1 MAFDVS
7 SIFAE
12 ETSKGMQ
19 VRTGQAVDVPRSP
32 ETLGS
37 EIRYLSAQAKSMT
50 VWFGVEIGKRLAE
63 AKEMV
68 GHGGW
73 LDFLKNET
81 EFSSSSAGRFMQIA
95 REYGG
100 KSSNFPTLG
109 NLSVSNALRLLAV
122 PEEERAEFAQAV
134 DAEHLS
140 SRELE
145 QAIRERDEA
154 RRALEEERAA
164 SEGAALKIADLAS
177 SLDEQREAAAQLK
190 ETNSR
195 QAEQIRELENRPVE
209 VAVQAPDPAEIEKAV
224 ADALAAAEKRHKAA
238 LDSAERLRKAA
249 EKKQAELQAEAAQA
263 MKDVNSGKLKEDA
276 LNAKL
281 ATLQK
286 ELDAARAEQ
295 TAAAKASSIQ
305 SDADV
310 AVFQSFFQA
319 TLENFNKACG
329 LLTKVKLRDA
339 DKADKLLR
347 FSRDAV
353 AKMAAALE
361 KEG

>member
-7 SIFAE
+7 SIFAD
-12 ETSKGMQ
+12 ETRKDMQ

-73 LDFLKNET
+73 LDFLKTET
-81 EFSSSSAGRFMQIA
+81 EFSSSSANRFMQIA

-100 KSSNFPTLG
+100 KTSNFPTLG

-122 PEEERAEFAQAV
+122 PEEEREEFAQAV
-134 DAEHLS
+134 DAEHIS

-145 QAIRERDEA
+145 TAIRERDEA
-154 RRALEEERAA
+154 RKALEEAQNAAVQLTERT
-164 SEGAALKIADLAS
+164 EK
-177 SLDEQREAAAQLK
+177 
-190 ETNSR
+190 

-209 VAVQAPDPAEIEKAV
+209 VAVQVADPAEIDKAV
-224 ADALAAAEKRHKAA
+224 AEALAAAEKKHKAA

-249 EKKQAELQAEAAQA
+249 EKKQAELQAIADSAAKIESTNRA
-263 MKDVNSGKLKEDA
+263 ET
-276 LNAKL
+276 AKL
-281 ATLQK
+281 NDSIATLQK
-286 ELDAARAEQ
+286 ELEQARAEQ
-295 TAAAKASSIQ
+295 AAAAKASRIQ

-310 AVFQSFFQA
+310 VVFQSFFQA

>member
-7 SIFAE
+7 SIFVDDAH
-12 ETSKGMQ
+12 KYMQ
-19 VRTGQAVDVPRSP
+19 VHPVQAVDVPRSP

-73 LDFLKNET
+73 LDFLKTET
-81 EFSSSSAGRFMQIA
+81 EFSSSSASRFMQIA

-100 KSSNFPTLG
+100 KTSNFPTLG

-122 PEEERAEFAQAV
+122 PEEEREEFAQAV
-134 DAEHLS
+134 DAEHIS
-140 SRELE
+140 ARELE
-145 QAIRERDEA
+145 TAIRERDEA
-154 RRALEEERAA
+154 RKALEE
-164 SEGAALKIADLAS
+164 
-177 SLDEQREAAAQLK
+177 AQSTAIQLTVRTEK
-190 ETNSR
+190 

-209 VAVQAPDPAEIEKAV
+209 VAVQVADPAEIEKAV
-224 ADALAAAEKRHKAA
+224 AEALAAAEKKHKAA

-249 EKKQAELQAEAAQA
+249 EKKQAELQAIADSAAKIESTNRA
-263 MKDVNSGKLKEDA
+263 EM
-276 LNAKL
+276 AKL
-281 ATLQK
+281 NDSIATLQK
-286 ELDAARAEQ
+286 ELEQARAEQ
-295 TAAAKASSIQ
+295 AAAAKASRIQ

-310 AVFQSFFQA
+310 VVFQSFFQA

>member
-7 SIFAE
+7 SIFAD
-12 ETSKGMQ
+12 ETRKDMQ
-19 VRTGQAVDVPRSP
+19 VHPGQAVDVPRSP

-81 EFSSSSAGRFMQIA
+81 EFSSSSASRFMQIA

-100 KSSNFPTLG
+100 KASNFPTLG

-122 PEEERAEFAQAV
+122 PEDEREEFAQTV

-154 RRALEEERAA
+154 RKALEEAQSAAVQLTERT
-164 SEGAALKIADLAS
+164 EK
-177 SLDEQREAAAQLK
+177 
-190 ETNSR
+190 

-209 VAVQAPDPAEIEKAV
+209 VAVQVADPAEIEKAV
-224 ADALAAAEKRHKAA
+224 AEALSAAEKKHKAA

-249 EKKQAELQAEAAQA
+249 EKKQVELQAEVARA
-263 MKDVNSGKLKEDA
+263 MSDVNSGKLKEDA

-281 ATLQK
+281 AALQK
-286 ELDAARAEQ
+286 ELEQVRTDAN
-295 TAAAKASSIQ
+295 KAQKESSIQ

>member
-7 SIFAE
+7 SIFAD
-12 ETSKGMQ
+12 ETRKDMQ
-19 VRTGQAVDVPRSP
+19 VHPGQAVDVPRSP

-73 LDFLKNET
+73 LDFLKTET
-81 EFSSSSAGRFMQIA
+81 EFSSSSASRFMQIA

-100 KSSNFPTLG
+100 KTSNFPTLG

-122 PEEERAEFAQAV
+122 PEDEREEFAQAV
-134 DAEHLS
+134 DAEHIS

-154 RRALEEERAA
+154 RKALEEAQSAAVQLTERT
-164 SEGAALKIADLAS
+164 EK
-177 SLDEQREAAAQLK
+177 
-190 ETNSR
+190 

-209 VAVQAPDPAEIEKAV
+209 VAVQVADPAEIEKAV
-224 ADALAAAEKRHKAA
+224 AEALAAAEKKHKVA
-238 LDSAERLRKAA
+238 LDSAERLRRAA
-249 EKKQAELQAEAAQA
+249 EKKQAELQAIADSAAKIESTNRAEAE
-263 MKDVNSGKLKEDA
+263 KLNTRIAD
-276 LNAKL
+276 
-281 ATLQK
+281 LQK
-286 ELDAARAEQ
+286 ELELVRAEQ
-295 TAAAKASSIQ
+295 TAAAKSSSIQ

-339 DKADKLLR
+339 DKADNLLR

-353 AKMAAALE
+353 AKMAAALG

>member
-7 SIFAE
+7 SIFADD
-12 ETSKGMQ
+12 TRKDMR
-19 VRTGQAVDVPRSP
+19 VRAGQAVDVPRSP

-73 LDFLKNET
+73 LDFLKTET
-81 EFSSSSAGRFMQIA
+81 EFSSSSASRFMQIA

-100 KSSNFPTLG
+100 NTSNFPTLG

-122 PEEERAEFAQAV
+122 PEDEREEFAQAV
-134 DAEHLS
+134 DAEHIS

-154 RRALEEERAA
+154 RKALEEAKSAAVQLTERT
-164 SEGAALKIADLAS
+164 EK
-177 SLDEQREAAAQLK
+177 
-190 ETNSR
+190 
-195 QAEQIRELENRPVE
+195 QAEQIRELESRPVE
-209 VAVQAPDPAEIEKAV
+209 VAVQVADPAEIDKAV
-224 ADALAAAEKRHKAA
+224 AEALAAAEKKHKAA
-238 LDSAERLRKAA
+238 LDSAERLRRAA
-249 EKKQAELQAEAAQA
+249 EKKQAELQAIADSAAKIESTNRAEAE
-263 MKDVNSGKLKEDA
+263 KLNTRIA
-276 LNAKL
+276 N
-281 ATLQK
+281 LQK
-286 ELDAARAEQ
+286 ELELVRAEQ
-295 TAAAKASSIQ
+295 HAAAKASSIQ

-319 TLENFNKACG
+319 VLENFNKACG
-329 LLTKVKLRDA
+329 LLGKVKLRDA

-353 AKMAAALE
+353 AKMSAALE

>member
-7 SIFAE
+7 SIFAD
-12 ETSKGMQ
+12 ETRKDMQ
-19 VRTGQAVDVPRSP
+19 VHPGQAVDVPRSP

-100 KSSNFPTLG
+100 KASNFPTLG

-122 PEEERAEFAQAV
+122 PEDEREEFAQTV

-154 RRALEEERAA
+154 RKALEEAQ
-164 SEGAALKIADLAS
+164 S
-177 SLDEQREAAAQLK
+177 AAAQLTERTEK
-190 ETNSR
+190 

-209 VAVQAPDPAEIEKAV
+209 VAVQVADPAEIEKAV
-224 ADALAAAEKRHKAA
+224 AEALAAAEKKHKAA

-249 EKKQAELQAEAAQA
+249 EKKQAELQAIADSAAKIESTNRA
-263 MKDVNSGKLKEDA
+263 ET
-276 LNAKL
+276 AKL
-281 ATLQK
+281 NDSIATLQK
-286 ELDAARAEQ
+286 ELEQARAEQ
-295 TAAAKASSIQ
+295 AAAAKASRIQ

-310 AVFQSFFQA
+310 VVFQSFFQA

>member
-7 SIFAE
+7 SIFAD
-12 ETSKGMQ
+12 ETRKDMQ
-19 VRTGQAVDVPRSP
+19 VHPGQAVDVPRSP

-50 VWFGVEIGKRLAE
+50 VWFVVEIGKRLAE

-100 KSSNFPTLG
+100 KTSNFPTLG
-109 NLSVSNALRLLAV
+109 NLSFSNALRLLAV
-122 PEEERAEFAQAV
+122 PEEEREEFAQAV
-134 DAEHLS
+134 DAEHIS

-154 RRALEEERAA
+154 RKALEEAQSAAVQLTERT
-164 SEGAALKIADLAS
+164 EK
-177 SLDEQREAAAQLK
+177 
-190 ETNSR
+190 
-195 QAEQIRELENRPVE
+195 QAEQIRDLENRPVE
-209 VAVQAPDPAEIEKAV
+209 VAVQVADQAEIEKAV
-224 ADALAAAEKRHKAA
+224 AEALSAAEKKHKAA

-249 EKKQAELQAEAAQA
+249 EKKQAELRAIADSAAKIESTNRAEAE
-263 MKDVNSGKLKEDA
+263 KLNTRIAD
-276 LNAKL
+276 
-281 ATLQK
+281 LQK
-286 ELDAARAEQ
+286 ELELVRAEQ
-295 TAAAKASSIQ
+295 SAAAKASSIQ

>member
-7 SIFAE
+7 SIFADDAR
-12 ETSKGMQ
+12 KDMQ

-81 EFSSSSAGRFMQIA
+81 EFSSSSANRFMQIA

-100 KSSNFPTLG
+100 KTSNFPTLG

-122 PEEERAEFAQAV
+122 PEDEREEFAQAV
-134 DAEHLS
+134 DAEHIS
-140 SRELE
+140 ARELE
-145 QAIRERDEA
+145 TAIRERDEA
-154 RRALEEERAA
+154 RKALEEAQNAA
-164 SEGAALKIADLAS
+164 VQLT
-177 SLDEQREAAAQLK
+177 EQTEK
-190 ETNSR
+190 

-209 VAVQAPDPAEIEKAV
+209 VAVQAADPAEIDKAV
-224 ADALAAAEKRHKAA
+224 AEALAAAEKKHKAA

-249 EKKQAELQAEAAQA
+249 EKKQAELQAIADSAAKIESTNRAEAE
-263 MKDVNSGKLKEDA
+263 KLNTRIA
-276 LNAKL
+276 N
-281 ATLQK
+281 LQK
-286 ELDAARAEQ
+286 ELELVRAEQ

-329 LLTKVKLRDA
+329 LLGKVKLRDA

>member
-7 SIFAE
+7 SIFADDAR
-12 ETSKGMQ
+12 KDMQ

-81 EFSSSSAGRFMQIA
+81 EFSSSSANRFMQIA

-100 KSSNFPTLG
+100 KTSNFPTLG

-122 PEEERAEFAQAV
+122 PEDEREEFAQAV
-134 DAEHLS
+134 DAEHIS
-140 SRELE
+140 ARELE
-145 QAIRERDEA
+145 TAIRERDEA
-154 RRALEEERAA
+154 RKALEEAQNAAVQLTERT
-164 SEGAALKIADLAS
+164 K
-177 SLDEQREAAAQLK
+177 K
-190 ETNSR
+190 

-209 VAVQAPDPAEIEKAV
+209 VAVQVADPAEIEKAV
-224 ADALAAAEKRHKAA
+224 AEALAAAEKKHKAA

-249 EKKQAELQAEAAQA
+249 EKKQAELQAIADSAAKIESTNRAEAE
-263 MKDVNSGKLKEDA
+263 KLNTRIA
-276 LNAKL
+276 N
-281 ATLQK
+281 LQK
-286 ELDAARAEQ
+286 ELELVRAEQ

-329 LLTKVKLRDA
+329 LLGKVKLRDA

>member
-7 SIFAE
+7 SIFADD
-12 ETSKGMQ
+12 TRKDMQ
-19 VRTGQAVDVPRSP
+19 VHPGQAVDVPRSP

-81 EFSSSSAGRFMQIA
+81 EFSSSSASRFMQIA

-100 KSSNFPTLG
+100 KASNFPTLG

-122 PEEERAEFAQAV
+122 PEDEREEFAQAV
-134 DAEHLS
+134 DAEHIS
-140 SRELE
+140 ARELE
-145 QAIRERDEA
+145 TAIRERDEA
-154 RRALEEERAA
+154 RKALEE
-164 SEGAALKIADLAS
+164 
-177 SLDEQREAAAQLK
+177 AQSTAIQLTVRTEK
-190 ETNSR
+190 

-209 VAVQAPDPAEIEKAV
+209 VAVQVADPAEIEKAV
-224 ADALAAAEKRHKAA
+224 AEALAAAEKKHKAA

-249 EKKQAELQAEAAQA
+249 EKKQAELQAIADSAAKIESTNRAEAE
-263 MKDVNSGKLKEDA
+263 KLNTRIA
-276 LNAKL
+276 N
-281 ATLQK
+281 LQK
-286 ELDAARAEQ
+286 ELELVRAEQ

-329 LLTKVKLRDA
+329 LLGKVKLRDA

>member
-7 SIFAE
+7 SIFADDAR
-12 ETSKGMQ
+12 KDMQ

-37 EIRYLSAQAKSMT
+37 EIRYLSAQAKNMT

-73 LDFLKNET
+73 LDFLKTET
-81 EFSSSSAGRFMQIA
+81 EFSSSSASRFMQIA

-100 KSSNFPTLG
+100 KTSNFPTLG

-122 PEEERAEFAQAV
+122 PEDEREEFAQTV

-154 RRALEEERAA
+154 RKALEEAQSAAVQLTERT
-164 SEGAALKIADLAS
+164 EK
-177 SLDEQREAAAQLK
+177 
-190 ETNSR
+190 

-209 VAVQAPDPAEIEKAV
+209 VAVQVADPAEIEKAV
-224 ADALAAAEKRHKAA
+224 AEALAAAEKKHKAA

-249 EKKQAELQAEAAQA
+249 EKKQAELQAIADSAAKIESTNRAEAE
-263 MKDVNSGKLKEDA
+263 KLNTRIAD
-276 LNAKL
+276 
-281 ATLQK
+281 LQK
-286 ELDAARAEQ
+286 ELELVRAEQ

-310 AVFQSFFQA
+310 AVFQSFFQ
-319 TLENFNKACG
+319 TVLENFNKACG
-329 LLTKVKLRDA
+329 LLGKVKLRDA

-353 AKMAAALE
+353 AKMAAALD

>member
-7 SIFAE
+7 SIFAD
-12 ETSKGMQ
+12 ETRKDMQ
-19 VRTGQAVDVPRSP
+19 VHPGQAVDVPRSP

-100 KSSNFPTLG
+100 KTSNFPTLG

-122 PEEERAEFAQAV
+122 PEDEREEFAQAV
-134 DAEHLS
+134 DAEHIS

-154 RRALEEERAA
+154 RKALEEAQSAAVQLTERT
-164 SEGAALKIADLAS
+164 EK
-177 SLDEQREAAAQLK
+177 
-190 ETNSR
+190 

-209 VAVQAPDPAEIEKAV
+209 VAVQVADPAEIEKAV
-224 ADALAAAEKRHKAA
+224 AEALAAAEKKHKAA

-249 EKKQAELQAEAAQA
+249 EKKQAELQAIADSAAKIESTNRA
-263 MKDVNSGKLKEDA
+263 ET
-276 LNAKL
+276 AKL
-281 ATLQK
+281 NDSIATLQK
-286 ELDAARAEQ
+286 ELEQARAEQ
-295 TAAAKASSIQ
+295 AAAAKASRIQ

-310 AVFQSFFQA
+310 VVFQSFFQA

>member
-7 SIFAE
+7 SIFAD
-12 ETSKGMQ
+12 ETRKDMQ
-19 VRTGQAVDVPRSP
+19 VHPGQAVDVPRSP

-100 KSSNFPTLG
+100 KTSNFPTLG

-122 PEEERAEFAQAV
+122 PEDEREEFAQTV

-154 RRALEEERAA
+154 RKALEEAQSAAVQLTERT
-164 SEGAALKIADLAS
+164 EK
-177 SLDEQREAAAQLK
+177 
-190 ETNSR
+190 

-209 VAVQAPDPAEIEKAV
+209 VAVQVADPAEIEKAV
-224 ADALAAAEKRHKAA
+224 AEALSAAEKKHKAA

-249 EKKQAELQAEAAQA
+249 EKKQVELQAEVAKA
-263 MKDVNSGKLKEDA
+263 MSDVNSGKLKEDA

-281 ATLQK
+281 AALQK
-286 ELDAARAEQ
+286 ELEQVRTDAN
-295 TAAAKASSIQ
+295 KAQKESSIQ

-310 AVFQSFFQA
+310 AVFQSFFQS
-319 TLENFNKACG
+319 TIENFNKACG

>member
-7 SIFAE
+7 SIFADDAR
-12 ETSKGMQ
+12 KDMQ

-73 LDFLKNET
+73 LEFLKTET
-81 EFSSSSAGRFMQIA
+81 EFSSSSANRFMQIA
-95 REYGG
+95 REYGN
-100 KSSNFPTLG
+100 KASNFPTLG

-122 PEEERAEFAQAV
+122 PEEEREEFAQAV
-134 DAEHLS
+134 DAEHIS
-140 SRELE
+140 SRELD

-154 RRALEEERAA
+154 RKALEE
-164 SEGAALKIADLAS
+164 
-177 SLDEQREAAAQLK
+177 AQSTAIQLTVRTEK
-190 ETNSR
+190 
-195 QAEQIRELENRPVE
+195 QAEQIRELESRPVE
-209 VAVQAPDPAEIEKAV
+209 VAVQVADPAEIDKAV
-224 ADALAAAEKRHKAA
+224 AEALAAAEKKHKAA

-249 EKKQAELQAEAAQA
+249 EKKQAELQAIADSA
-263 MKDVNSGKLKEDA
+263 GKIESTNRAETEK
-276 LNAKL
+276 LNTRIAN
-281 ATLQK
+281 LQK
-286 ELDAARAEQ
+286 ELELVRAEQ

-329 LLTKVKLRDA
+329 LLGKVKLRDA

>member
-7 SIFAE
+7 SIFAD
-12 ETSKGMQ
+12 ETRKDMQ
-19 VRTGQAVDVPRSP
+19 VHPGQAVDVPRSP

-100 KSSNFPTLG
+100 KASNFPTLG

-122 PEEERAEFAQAV
+122 PEDEREEFAQAV
-134 DAEHLS
+134 DAEHIS

-154 RRALEEERAA
+154 RKALEEAQSAAVQLTERT
-164 SEGAALKIADLAS
+164 EK
-177 SLDEQREAAAQLK
+177 
-190 ETNSR
+190 

-209 VAVQAPDPAEIEKAV
+209 VAVQVADPAEIEKAV
-224 ADALAAAEKRHKAA
+224 AEALAAAEKKHKAA

-249 EKKQAELQAEAAQA
+249 EKKQAELQAIADSAAKIESTNRA
-263 MKDVNSGKLKEDA
+263 ET
-276 LNAKL
+276 AKL
-281 ATLQK
+281 NDSIATLQK
-286 ELDAARAEQ
+286 ELEQARAEQ
-295 TAAAKASSIQ
+295 AAAAKASRIQ

-310 AVFQSFFQA
+310 VVFQSFFQA

-329 LLTKVKLRDA
+329 LLGKVKLRDA

-353 AKMAAALE
+353 AKMSAALE

>member
-7 SIFAE
+7 SIFAD
-12 ETSKGMQ
+12 ETRKDMQ
-19 VRTGQAVDVPRSP
+19 VHPGQAVDVPRSP

-73 LDFLKNET
+73 LDFLKTET

-100 KSSNFPTLG
+100 KTSNFPTLG

-122 PEEERAEFAQAV
+122 PEDEREEFAQAV
-134 DAEHLS
+134 DAEHIS

-154 RRALEEERAA
+154 RKALEEAQSAAVQLTERT
-164 SEGAALKIADLAS
+164 EK
-177 SLDEQREAAAQLK
+177 
-190 ETNSR
+190 

-209 VAVQAPDPAEIEKAV
+209 VAVQVADPEEIEKAV
-224 ADALAAAEKRHKAA
+224 AEALAAAEKKHKAA

-249 EKKQAELQAEAAQA
+249 EKKQAELQAIADSAAKIESTNRAEAE
-263 MKDVNSGKLKEDA
+263 KLNTRIAD
-276 LNAKL
+276 
-281 ATLQK
+281 LQK
-286 ELDAARAEQ
+286 ELELVRAEQ

-339 DKADKLLR
+339 DKAGKLLR

>member
-7 SIFAE
+7 SIFAD
-12 ETSKGMQ
+12 ETRKDMQ
-19 VRTGQAVDVPRSP
+19 VHPGQAVDVPRSP

-73 LDFLKNET
+73 LDFLKTET
-81 EFSSSSAGRFMQIA
+81 EFSSSSASRFMQIA

-100 KSSNFPTLG
+100 KTSNFPTLG

-122 PEEERAEFAQAV
+122 PEEEREEFAQAV
-134 DAEHLS
+134 DAEHIS
-140 SRELE
+140 SRDLE

-154 RRALEEERAA
+154 RKALEEAQSAAVQLTERT
-164 SEGAALKIADLAS
+164 EK
-177 SLDEQREAAAQLK
+177 
-190 ETNSR
+190 

-209 VAVQAPDPAEIEKAV
+209 VAVQVADPAEIEKAV
-224 ADALAAAEKRHKAA
+224 AEALSAAEKKHKAA

-249 EKKQAELQAEAAQA
+249 EKKQAELQAIADSAAKIESTNRAEAE
-263 MKDVNSGKLKEDA
+263 KLNTRIAD
-276 LNAKL
+276 
-281 ATLQK
+281 LQK
-286 ELDAARAEQ
+286 ELELVRAEQ

-329 LLTKVKLRDA
+329 LLGKVKLRDA

>member
-7 SIFAE
+7 SIFAD
-12 ETSKGMQ
+12 ETRKDMQ

-73 LDFLKNET
+73 LDFLKTET
-81 EFSSSSAGRFMQIA
+81 EFSSSSASRFMQIA

-100 KSSNFPTLG
+100 KTSNFPTLG

-122 PEEERAEFAQAV
+122 PEEEREEFAQAV
-134 DAEHLS
+134 DAEHIS
-140 SRELE
+140 ARELE
-145 QAIRERDEA
+145 TAIRERDEA
-154 RRALEEERAA
+154 RKALEE
-164 SEGAALKIADLAS
+164 
-177 SLDEQREAAAQLK
+177 AQSTAIQLTVRTEK
-190 ETNSR
+190 
-195 QAEQIRELENRPVE
+195 QAEQIRELESRPVE
-209 VAVQAPDPAEIEKAV
+209 VAVQAADPAEIDKAV
-224 ADALAAAEKRHKAA
+224 SEALAAAEKKHKAA

-249 EKKQAELQAEAAQA
+249 EKKQAELQAIADSAAKIESTNRAEAE
-263 MKDVNSGKLKEDA
+263 KLNTRIA
-276 LNAKL
+276 N
-281 ATLQK
+281 LQK
-286 ELDAARAEQ
+286 ELELVRAEQ

-329 LLTKVKLRDA
+329 LLGKVKLRDA

>member
-7 SIFAE
+7 SIFAD
-12 ETSKGMQ
+12 ETCKDMQ
-19 VRTGQAVDVPRSP
+19 VHPGQAVDVPRSP

-100 KSSNFPTLG
+100 KTSNFPTLG

-122 PEEERAEFAQAV
+122 PEEEREEFAQAV

-154 RRALEEERAA
+154 RKALEEAQSAA
-164 SEGAALKIADLAS
+164 V
-177 SLDEQREAAAQLK
+177 QLTEWTEK
-190 ETNSR
+190 

-224 ADALAAAEKRHKAA
+224 AEALAAAEKKHKAA

-249 EKKQAELQAEAAQA
+249 EKKQAELQAIADSAAKIESTNRA
-263 MKDVNSGKLKEDA
+263 ET
-276 LNAKL
+276 AKL
-281 ATLQK
+281 NDSIATLQK
-286 ELDAARAEQ
+286 ELEQARAEQ
-295 TAAAKASSIQ
+295 AAAAKASRIQ

-310 AVFQSFFQA
+310 VVFQSFFQA

>member
-7 SIFAE
+7 SIFAD
-12 ETSKGMQ
+12 ETRKDMQ
-19 VRTGQAVDVPRSP
+19 VHPGQAVDVPRSP

-100 KSSNFPTLG
+100 KASNFPTLG

-122 PEEERAEFAQAV
+122 PEDEREEFAQTV

-154 RRALEEERAA
+154 RKALEEAQSAAVQLTERT
-164 SEGAALKIADLAS
+164 EK
-177 SLDEQREAAAQLK
+177 
-190 ETNSR
+190 

-209 VAVQAPDPAEIEKAV
+209 VAVQVADPAEIEKAV
-224 ADALAAAEKRHKAA
+224 AEALAAAEKKHKAA

-249 EKKQAELQAEAAQA
+249 EKKQAELQAIADSAAKIESTNRA
-263 MKDVNSGKLKEDA
+263 ET
-276 LNAKL
+276 AKL
-281 ATLQK
+281 NDSIATLQK
-286 ELDAARAEQ
+286 ELEQARAEQ
-295 TAAAKASSIQ
+295 AAAAKASRIQ

-310 AVFQSFFQA
+310 VVFQSFFQA

>member
-7 SIFAE
+7 SIFAD
-12 ETSKGMQ
+12 ETRKDMQ
-19 VRTGQAVDVPRSP
+19 VHPGQAVDVPRSP

-81 EFSSSSAGRFMQIA
+81 EFSSSSANRFMQIA

-100 KSSNFPTLG
+100 KTSNFPTLG

-122 PEEERAEFAQAV
+122 PEDEREEFAQAV
-134 DAEHLS
+134 DAEHIS

-154 RRALEEERAA
+154 RKALEEAQSAAVQLTERT
-164 SEGAALKIADLAS
+164 EK
-177 SLDEQREAAAQLK
+177 
-190 ETNSR
+190 

-209 VAVQAPDPAEIEKAV
+209 VAVQVADPAEIEKAV
-224 ADALAAAEKRHKAA
+224 AEALAAAEKKHKAA

-249 EKKQAELQAEAAQA
+249 EKKQAELQAIADSAAKIESTNRAEAE
-263 MKDVNSGKLKEDA
+263 KLNTRIAD
-276 LNAKL
+276 
-281 ATLQK
+281 LQK
-286 ELDAARAEQ
+286 ELELVRAEQ
-295 TAAAKASSIQ
+295 AAAAKASSIQ
-305 SDADV
+305 LDADV

-353 AKMAAALE
+353 AKMSAALE

>member
-7 SIFAE
+7 SIFAD
-12 ETSKGMQ
+12 ETRKDMQ
-19 VRTGQAVDVPRSP
+19 VHPGQAVDVPRSP

-81 EFSSSSAGRFMQIA
+81 EFSSSSANRFMQIA

-100 KSSNFPTLG
+100 KTSNFPTLG

-122 PEEERAEFAQAV
+122 PEDEREEFAQTV

-154 RRALEEERAA
+154 RKALEEAQSAAVQLTERT
-164 SEGAALKIADLAS
+164 EK
-177 SLDEQREAAAQLK
+177 
-190 ETNSR
+190 

-209 VAVQAPDPAEIEKAV
+209 VAVQVADPAEIEKAV
-224 ADALAAAEKRHKAA
+224 AEALAAAEKKHKAA

-249 EKKQAELQAEAAQA
+249 EKKQAELQAIADSAAKIESTNRAEAE
-263 MKDVNSGKLKEDA
+263 KLNTRIAD
-276 LNAKL
+276 
-281 ATLQK
+281 LQK
-286 ELDAARAEQ
+286 KLELVRAEQ

-339 DKADKLLR
+339 DKAGKLLR

>member
-7 SIFAE
+7 SIFAD
-12 ETSKGMQ
+12 ETRKDMQ

-122 PEEERAEFAQAV
+122 PEEEREEFAQAV
-134 DAEHLS
+134 NAEHIS

-154 RRALEEERAA
+154 RKALEAAESAAMQLTERT
-164 SEGAALKIADLAS
+164 EK
-177 SLDEQREAAAQLK
+177 
-190 ETNSR
+190 

-224 ADALAAAEKRHKAA
+224 ADALAAAEKKHKAA

-281 ATLQK
+281 AALQK
-286 ELDAARAEQ
+286 ELEQARTDAS
-295 TAAAKASSIQ
+295 KAQKESSIQ
-305 SDADV
+305 SDADI

-329 LLTKVKLRDA
+329 LLTRVKLRDA

>member
-7 SIFAE
+7 SIFADDAR
-12 ETSKGMQ
+12 KDMQ

-73 LDFLKNET
+73 LDFLKTET
-81 EFSSSSAGRFMQIA
+81 EFSSSSANRFMQIA
-95 REYGG
+95 REYGN
-100 KSSNFPTLG
+100 KASNFPTLG

-122 PEEERAEFAQAV
+122 PEEEREEFAQAV
-134 DAEHLS
+134 DAEHIS
-140 SRELE
+140 SRELD

-154 RRALEEERAA
+154 RKALEE
-164 SEGAALKIADLAS
+164 
-177 SLDEQREAAAQLK
+177 AQSTAIQLTVRTEK
-190 ETNSR
+190 
-195 QAEQIRELENRPVE
+195 QAEQIRELESRPVE
-209 VAVQAPDPAEIEKAV
+209 VAVQVADPAEIDKAV
-224 ADALAAAEKRHKAA
+224 AEALAAAEKKHKAA

-249 EKKQAELQAEAAQA
+249 EKKQAELQAIADSAAKIESTNRAEAE
-263 MKDVNSGKLKEDA
+263 KLNTRIA
-276 LNAKL
+276 N
-281 ATLQK
+281 LQK
-286 ELDAARAEQ
+286 ELELVRAEQ

-319 TLENFNKACG
+319 ALENFNKACG
-329 LLTKVKLRDA
+329 LLGKVKLRDA

-361 KEG
+361 REG

>member
-7 SIFAE
+7 SIFAD
-12 ETSKGMQ
+12 ETRKDMQ
-19 VRTGQAVDVPRSP
+19 VHPGQAVDVPRSP

-73 LDFLKNET
+73 LDFLKTET
-81 EFSSSSAGRFMQIA
+81 EFSSSSASRFMQIA

-100 KSSNFPTLG
+100 KTSNFPTLG

-122 PEEERAEFAQAV
+122 PEDEREEFAQAV
-134 DAEHLS
+134 DAEHIS

-154 RRALEEERAA
+154 RKALEEAQSAAVQLTERT
-164 SEGAALKIADLAS
+164 EK
-177 SLDEQREAAAQLK
+177 
-190 ETNSR
+190 

-209 VAVQAPDPAEIEKAV
+209 VAVQVADQAEIEKAV
-224 ADALAAAEKRHKAA
+224 AEALAAAEKKHKAA

-249 EKKQAELQAEAAQA
+249 EKKQAELQAIADSAAKIESTNRAEAE
-263 MKDVNSGKLKEDA
+263 KLNTRIAD
-276 LNAKL
+276 
-281 ATLQK
+281 LQK
-286 ELDAARAEQ
+286 ELELVRAEQ
-295 TAAAKASSIQ
+295 AAAAKASRIQ

-310 AVFQSFFQA
+310 VVFQSFFQA

-353 AKMAAALE
+353 AKMATALE

>member
-7 SIFAE
+7 SIFAD
-12 ETSKGMQ
+12 ETRKDMQ
-19 VRTGQAVDVPRSP
+19 VHPGQAVDVPRSP

-100 KSSNFPTLG
+100 KASNFPTLG

-122 PEEERAEFAQAV
+122 PEDEREEFAQTV

-154 RRALEEERAA
+154 RRALEEAQSAAVQLTERT
-164 SEGAALKIADLAS
+164 EK
-177 SLDEQREAAAQLK
+177 
-190 ETNSR
+190 
-195 QAEQIRELENRPVE
+195 QAEQIRELETRPVE
-209 VAVQAPDPAEIEKAV
+209 VAVQVADPAEIEKVV
-224 ADALAAAEKRHKAA
+224 AEALAAAEKKHKAA

-249 EKKQAELQAEAAQA
+249 EKKQAELQAIADSAAKIESTNRA
-263 MKDVNSGKLKEDA
+263 ET
-276 LNAKL
+276 AKL
-281 ATLQK
+281 NDSIATLQK
-286 ELDAARAEQ
+286 ELEQARAEQ
-295 TAAAKASSIQ
+295 AAAAKASRIQ

-310 AVFQSFFQA
+310 VVFQSFFQA

>member
-7 SIFAE
+7 SIFVDDAH
-12 ETSKGMQ
+12 KYMQ
-19 VRTGQAVDVPRSP
+19 VHPVQAVDVPRSP

-73 LDFLKNET
+73 LDFLKTET

-95 REYGG
+95 REYGN
-100 KSSNFPTLG
+100 KASNFPTLG

-122 PEEERAEFAQAV
+122 PEDEREEFAQAV

-154 RRALEEERAA
+154 RKALEEAQSAAVQLTERT
-164 SEGAALKIADLAS
+164 EK
-177 SLDEQREAAAQLK
+177 
-190 ETNSR
+190 

-209 VAVQAPDPAEIEKAV
+209 VAVQVADPAEIEKAV
-224 ADALAAAEKRHKAA
+224 AEALAAAEKKHKAA

-249 EKKQAELQAEAAQA
+249 EKKQVELQAEVAKA
-263 MKDVNSGKLKEDA
+263 MSDVNSGKLKEDA

-281 ATLQK
+281 AALQK
-286 ELDAARAEQ
+286 ELEQVRTDAN
-295 TAAAKASSIQ
+295 KAQKESSIQ

-310 AVFQSFFQA
+310 AVFQSFFQS
-319 TLENFNKACG
+319 TIENFNKACG

>member
-7 SIFAE
+7 SIFAD
-12 ETSKGMQ
+12 ETRKDMQ
-19 VRTGQAVDVPRSP
+19 VHTGQAVDVPRSP

-73 LDFLKNET
+73 LDFLKTET
-81 EFSSSSAGRFMQIA
+81 EFSSSSASRFMQIA

-100 KSSNFPTLG
+100 KTSNFPTLG

-122 PEEERAEFAQAV
+122 PEEEREEFAQAV
-134 DAEHLS
+134 DAEHIS
-140 SRELE
+140 ARELE
-145 QAIRERDEA
+145 TAIRERDEA
-154 RRALEEERAA
+154 RKALEE
-164 SEGAALKIADLAS
+164 
-177 SLDEQREAAAQLK
+177 AQSTAIQLTVRTEK
-190 ETNSR
+190 
-195 QAEQIRELENRPVE
+195 QAEQIRELESRPVE
-209 VAVQAPDPAEIEKAV
+209 VAVQAADPAEIDKAV
-224 ADALAAAEKRHKAA
+224 SEALAAAEKKHKAA

-249 EKKQAELQAEAAQA
+249 EKKQAELQAIADSAAKIESTNRAEAE
-263 MKDVNSGKLKEDA
+263 KLNTRIA
-276 LNAKL
+276 N
-281 ATLQK
+281 LQK
-286 ELDAARAEQ
+286 ELELVRAEQ

-329 LLTKVKLRDA
+329 LLGKVKLRDA

>member
-7 SIFAE
+7 SIFAD
-12 ETSKGMQ
+12 ETRKDMQ
-19 VRTGQAVDVPRSP
+19 VHPGQAVDVPRSP

-100 KSSNFPTLG
+100 KASNFPTLG

-122 PEEERAEFAQAV
+122 PEDEREEFAQAV
-134 DAEHLS
+134 DAEHIS

-154 RRALEEERAA
+154 RKALEEAQSAAVQLTERT
-164 SEGAALKIADLAS
+164 EK
-177 SLDEQREAAAQLK
+177 
-190 ETNSR
+190 

-209 VAVQAPDPAEIEKAV
+209 VAVQVADPAEIEKAV
-224 ADALAAAEKRHKAA
+224 AEALAAAEKKHKAA

-249 EKKQAELQAEAAQA
+249 EKKQAELQAIADSAAKIESTNRAEAE
-263 MKDVNSGKLKEDA
+263 KLNTRIAD
-276 LNAKL
+276 
-281 ATLQK
+281 LQK
-286 ELDAARAEQ
+286 ELELVRAEQ

-339 DKADKLLR
+339 DKAGKLLR

>member
-7 SIFAE
+7 SIFAD
-12 ETSKGMQ
+12 ETRKDMQ
-19 VRTGQAVDVPRSP
+19 VHPGQAVDVPRSP

-95 REYGG
+95 REYSG
-100 KSSNFPTLG
+100 KASNFPTLG

-122 PEEERAEFAQAV
+122 PEDEREEFAQTV

-154 RRALEEERAA
+154 RKALEEAQSAAVQLTERT
-164 SEGAALKIADLAS
+164 EK
-177 SLDEQREAAAQLK
+177 
-190 ETNSR
+190 

-209 VAVQAPDPAEIEKAV
+209 IAVQVADPAEIEKAV
-224 ADALAAAEKRHKAA
+224 TEALAAAEKKHKAA

-249 EKKQAELQAEAAQA
+249 EKKQVELQAEVARA
-263 MKDVNSGKLKEDA
+263 MSDVNSGKLKEDA

-281 ATLQK
+281 AALQK
-286 ELDAARAEQ
+286 ELEQVRTDAN
-295 TAAAKASSIQ
+295 KAQKESSIQ

>member
-7 SIFAE
+7 SIFADDAR
-12 ETSKGMQ
+12 KDMQ
-19 VRTGQAVDVPRSP
+19 VHTGQAVDVPRSP

-50 VWFGVEIGKRLAE
+50 VWFIVEIGKRLAE
-63 AKEMV
+63 AKKMV

-73 LDFLKNET
+73 LEFLKNET
-81 EFSSSSAGRFMQIA
+81 EFSSSSANRFMKIA

-100 KSSNFPTLG
+100 KASNFPTLG

-122 PEEERAEFAQAV
+122 PEDEREEFAQAV
-134 DAEHLS
+134 DAEHIS

-154 RRALEEERAA
+154 RRALDEERTA
-164 SEGAALKIADLAS
+164 SEGAALKIADLTS
-177 SLDEQREAAAQLK
+177 SLDEQREAAARLK
-190 ETNSR
+190 EANNR

-224 ADALAAAEKRHKAA
+224 ADALAAAEKKHKAA

-249 EKKQAELQAEAAQA
+249 EKKQAELQAIVDSAAKSESSSRA
-263 MKDVNSGKLKEDA
+263 ET
-276 LNAKL
+276 AKL
-281 ATLQK
+281 NDSIATLQK
-286 ELDAARAEQ
+286 ELEQARAEQ
-295 TAAAKASSIQ
+295 AAAAKASRIQ

-310 AVFQSFFQA
+310 VVFQSFFQA

-353 AKMAAALE
+353 SKMAAALE

>member
-7 SIFAE
+7 SIFADDAR
-12 ETSKGMQ
+12 KDMQ
-19 VRTGQAVDVPRSP
+19 IHTGQAVDVPRSP

-63 AKEMV
+63 VKEMV

-95 REYGG
+95 REYGN
-100 KSSNFPTLG
+100 KASNFPTLG

-122 PEEERAEFAQAV
+122 PEDEREEFAQAV
-134 DAEHLS
+134 DAEHIS

-154 RRALEEERAA
+154 RQALEVAESAAMQLAERT
-164 SEGAALKIADLAS
+164 EK
-177 SLDEQREAAAQLK
+177 
-190 ETNSR
+190 

-224 ADALAAAEKRHKAA
+224 ADALAAAEKKHKAA

-249 EKKQAELQAEAAQA
+249 EKKQAELQAIVDSAAKSESSSRA
-263 MKDVNSGKLKEDA
+263 ET
-276 LNAKL
+276 AKL
-281 ATLQK
+281 NDSIATLQK
-286 ELDAARAEQ
+286 ELEQARAEQ
-295 TAAAKASSIQ
+295 AAAAKASRIQ

-310 AVFQSFFQA
+310 VVFQSFFQA

-353 AKMAAALE
+353 SKMAAALE

>member
-7 SIFAE
+7 SIFAD
-12 ETSKGMQ
+12 ETRKDMQ
-19 VRTGQAVDVPRSP
+19 VHPGQAVDVPRSP

-81 EFSSSSAGRFMQIA
+81 EFSSSSASRFMQIA

-100 KSSNFPTLG
+100 KASNFPTLG

-122 PEEERAEFAQAV
+122 PEDEREEFAQAV
-134 DAEHLS
+134 DAEHIS
-140 SRELE
+140 ARELE
-145 QAIRERDEA
+145 TAIRERDEA
-154 RRALEEERAA
+154 RKALEE
-164 SEGAALKIADLAS
+164 
-177 SLDEQREAAAQLK
+177 AQSTAIQLTVRTEK
-190 ETNSR
+190 
-195 QAEQIRELENRPVE
+195 QAEQIRELESRPVE
-209 VAVQAPDPAEIEKAV
+209 VAVQVADPAEIDKAV
-224 ADALAAAEKRHKAA
+224 AEALAAAEKKHKAA

-249 EKKQAELQAEAAQA
+249 EKKQAELQAIADSAAKIESTNRAEAE
-263 MKDVNSGKLKEDA
+263 KLNTRIA
-276 LNAKL
+276 N
-281 ATLQK
+281 LQK
-286 ELDAARAEQ
+286 ELELVRAEQ

-310 AVFQSFFQA
+310 AVFQSFFQ
-319 TLENFNKACG
+319 TVLENFNKACG
-329 LLTKVKLRDA
+329 LLGKVKLRDA

>member
-7 SIFAE
+7 SIFAD
-12 ETSKGMQ
+12 ETRKDMQ
-19 VRTGQAVDVPRSP
+19 VHPGQAVDVPRSP

-73 LDFLKNET
+73 LDFLKTET
-81 EFSSSSAGRFMQIA
+81 EFSSSSASRFMQIA

-100 KSSNFPTLG
+100 KTSNFPTLG

-122 PEEERAEFAQAV
+122 PEDEREEFAQAV
-134 DAEHLS
+134 DAEHIS

-154 RRALEEERAA
+154 RKALEEAQSAAVQLTERT
-164 SEGAALKIADLAS
+164 EK
-177 SLDEQREAAAQLK
+177 
-190 ETNSR
+190 

-209 VAVQAPDPAEIEKAV
+209 VAVQVADPAEIEKAV
-224 ADALAAAEKRHKAA
+224 SEALAAAEKKHKAA

-249 EKKQAELQAEAAQA
+249 EKKQAKLQAIADSAAKIESTNRAEAE
-263 MKDVNSGKLKEDA
+263 KLNTRIAD
-276 LNAKL
+276 
-281 ATLQK
+281 LQK
-286 ELDAARAEQ
+286 ELELVRAEQ

>member
-7 SIFAE
+7 SIFAD
-12 ETSKGMQ
+12 ETRKDMQ
-19 VRTGQAVDVPRSP
+19 VHPGKAVDVPRSP

-50 VWFGVEIGKRLAE
+50 VWFVVEIGKRLAE

-100 KSSNFPTLG
+100 KTSNFPTLG
-109 NLSVSNALRLLAV
+109 NLSFSNALRLLAV
-122 PEEERAEFAQAV
+122 PEEEREEFAQAV
-134 DAEHLS
+134 DAEHIS

-154 RRALEEERAA
+154 RKALEEAQSAAVQLTERT
-164 SEGAALKIADLAS
+164 EK
-177 SLDEQREAAAQLK
+177 
-190 ETNSR
+190 

-209 VAVQAPDPAEIEKAV
+209 VAVQVADPAEIEKAV
-224 ADALAAAEKRHKAA
+224 AEALSAAEKKHKAA

-249 EKKQAELQAEAAQA
+249 EKKQAELQAIVDSAAKIESTNRAEAE
-263 MKDVNSGKLKEDA
+263 KLNTRIAD
-276 LNAKL
+276 
-281 ATLQK
+281 LQK
-286 ELDAARAEQ
+286 ELELVRAEQ

-353 AKMAAALE
+353 AKMAAALK

>member
-7 SIFAE
+7 SIFAD
-12 ETSKGMQ
+12 ETRKDMQ
-19 VRTGQAVDVPRSP
+19 VHPGQAVDVPRSP

-81 EFSSSSAGRFMQIA
+81 EFSSSSANRFMQIA

-100 KSSNFPTLG
+100 KTSNFPTLG

-122 PEEERAEFAQAV
+122 PEDEREEFAQTV

-154 RRALEEERAA
+154 RKALEEAQSAAVQLTERT
-164 SEGAALKIADLAS
+164 EK
-177 SLDEQREAAAQLK
+177 
-190 ETNSR
+190 

-209 VAVQAPDPAEIEKAV
+209 VAVQVADPAEIEKAV
-224 ADALAAAEKRHKAA
+224 AEALSAAEKKHKAA

-249 EKKQAELQAEAAQA
+249 EKKQVELQAEVAKA
-263 MKDVNSGKLKEDA
+263 MSDVNSGKLKEDA

-281 ATLQK
+281 AALQK
-286 ELDAARAEQ
+286 ELEQVRTDAN
-295 TAAAKASSIQ
+295 KAQKESSIQ

>member
-7 SIFAE
+7 SIFAD
-12 ETSKGMQ
+12 ETRKDMQ
-19 VRTGQAVDVPRSP
+19 VHPGQAVDVPRSP

-100 KSSNFPTLG
+100 KTSNFPTLG

-122 PEEERAEFAQAV
+122 PEDEREEFAQAV
-134 DAEHLS
+134 DAEHIS

-154 RRALEEERAA
+154 RKALEEAQSAAVQLTERT
-164 SEGAALKIADLAS
+164 EK
-177 SLDEQREAAAQLK
+177 
-190 ETNSR
+190 

-209 VAVQAPDPAEIEKAV
+209 VAVQVADPAEIEKAV
-224 ADALAAAEKRHKAA
+224 AEALSAAEKKHKAA

-249 EKKQAELQAEAAQA
+249 EKKQAELQAIADSAAKIESTNRA
-263 MKDVNSGKLKEDA
+263 ET
-276 LNAKL
+276 AKL
-281 ATLQK
+281 NDSIATLQK
-286 ELDAARAEQ
+286 ELEQARAEQ
-295 TAAAKASSIQ
+295 AAAAKASRIQ

-310 AVFQSFFQA
+310 VVFQSFFQA

-329 LLTKVKLRDA
+329 LLGKVKLRDA